1 MTRSFRNVKIEKQMR
16 SESKTE
22 LVNRVLN
29 ELRVAVVAILFLAA
43 IEVSAQNV
51 VDKTVATVS
60 DGIRTEL
67 ITYSDLRWHLAVKNG
82 VPLSPPRSEDLNL
95 ALTELIDLRIFA
107 LEAERIPRPTPS
119 KEEIDAEIKRI
130 LDRFPTSAEFIRRLQ
145 TVGFESITDENF
157 QRMMRK
163 RVAIEKFI
171 DFRFRSFIVN
181 TSQEETRYYN
191 DVWAPHF
198 RIKYPGVDVPPLE
211 KARQVVDKLLTDSKV
226 VSIIEAFLD
235 DSKRRI
241 EIVILKPV

>member
-1 MTRSFRNVKIEKQMR
+1 MS
-16 SESKTE
+16 SESKKE
-22 LVNRVLN
+22 FIERVLSG
-29 ELRVAVVAILFLAA
+29 LRLATVAIFLVTGLQ
-43 IEVSAQNV
+43 VSAQNV

-67 ITYSDLRWHLAVKNG
+67 ITYSDLKWQLALQPG
-82 VPLSPPRSEDLNL
+82 APLSPPRSEDLNL
-95 ALTELIDLRIFA
+95 ALTILINQRIFA
-107 LEAERIPRPTPS
+107 LEAERIPRPAPS

-130 LDRFPTSAEFIRRLQ
+130 LKLFPTSAEFIRRLQ
-145 TVGFESITDENF
+145 MVGFESINDDNF
-157 QRMMRK
+157 QRMMGK

-191 DVWAPHF
+191 DVWAPDF
-198 RIKYPGVDVPPLE
+198 RNKYPGVDVPTLE
-211 KARQVVDKLLTDSKV
+211 QKRADIDKDLTETKV
-226 VSIIEAFLD
+226 LTNIEAFLD